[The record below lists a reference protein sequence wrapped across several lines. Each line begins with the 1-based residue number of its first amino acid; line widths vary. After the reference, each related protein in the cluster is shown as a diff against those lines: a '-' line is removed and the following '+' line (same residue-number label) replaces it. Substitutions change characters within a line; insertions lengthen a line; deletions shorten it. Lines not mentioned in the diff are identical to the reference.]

1 MVESKISL
9 RYVPIFFELED
20 DDLKLMENAGIIRR
34 FQKNMVILDESSD
47 ESSGLFIITK
57 GSVKVTRNDSK
68 GNEIILAILNEFDYF
83 GEMSLLDGQPPSAN
97 VLATEN
103 TEVFFIGRDQFMQ
116 LIQSHPRIM
125 ASLLDE
131 VIKRLRAAD
140 DKIKS
145 LSLNKAKEKIISA
158 VIQLAEISGVRK
170 HGSVELNLPFQH
182 EIANM
187 AGTSR
192 ETVSR
197 VLHALHK
204 KGLVELEG
212 SIIRIPEYDD
222 FKKIHT

>member
-1 MVESKISL
+1 MVDSKISL
-9 RYVPIFFELED
+9 RYVPIFFELGDE
-20 DDLKLMENAGIIRR
+20 DLKVIENAGIIRR
-34 FQKNMVILDESSD
+34 FQKNMVILDESSE

-97 VLATEN
+97 VIATEN
-103 TEVFFIGRDQFMQ
+103 TEVIFIGRDEFHQ
-116 LIQSHPRIM
+116 LIQTRPGIM

-145 LSLNKAKEKIISA
+145 LSLNKAKDKIINA

-170 HGSVELNLPFQH
+170 HGLVELNLPFQH

-197 VLHALHK
+197 VLHSLHK

-212 SIIRIPEYDD
+212 SIIRIPEYEN
-222 FKKIHT
+222 FKKIHS